1 MRASRVGICAS
12 GVSMCPSA
20 SHFCKSGVPMYPS
33 AFEMRAPQFIFW
45 TSVFHFRTIVLEMVK
60 NPGPARAP
68 RVDFGALGKLLVLR

>member
-1 MRASRVGICAS
+1 
-12 GVSMCPSA
+12 
-20 SHFCKSGVPMYPS
+20 MYPS